1 MVSLVMAARPI
12 GVKWLA
18 RSFAVLCTALFAST
32 SCLAAGLTSMSIA
45 ATATEPAIKAFVWT
59 PCAQAAGEVMQ
70 GPFTL
75 LGVKNCD
82 IAGKNLPLIVI
93 SHGQGGSRFGHHDT
107 AAALADAG
115 FVVASF
121 NHPGDSND
129 DRSATNQIAIFEAR
143 PQQVSRV
150 ISYMLEQWPQRKAL
164 DARSV
169 GVFGFSRGGYTAL
182 ALAGGV
188 PSVAAGSQR
197 FCASWSSVI
206 DPMCWRVKLGDAQL
220 TPQADPRV
228 KAIVAADPL
237 NLFDAAGLL
246 NVRIPVQLWA
256 SERGGAGVT
265 LAHTQALKAGLP
277 QTPEWHIAQGAG
289 HFVFLAPCPEAL
301 RKEAEEICEDPKG
314 VDRKAWHARMN
325 AAVVAFFKKNLFS
338 PVSKE

>member
-1 MVSLVMAARPI
+1 MVFLVVTAWRI
-12 GVKWLA
+12 GAKQ
-18 RSFAVLCTALFAST
+18 FAFACAFLCIALFAST
-32 SCLAAGLTSMSIA
+32 SGLAAGLASLNIA
-45 ATATEPAIKAFVWT
+45 ATTTEPAIKAFVWT
-59 PCAQAAGEVMQ
+59 PCAQAAGEVTQ

-75 LGVKNCD
+75 PGVKNCD

-121 NHPGDSND
+121 NHPGDSSD
-129 DRSATNQIAIFEAR
+129 DKSATNQITVFEAR

-150 ISYMLEQWPQRKAL
+150 ISYMLEQWPQRSAL

-197 FCASWSSVI
+197 FCASWSSVL
-206 DPMCWRVKLGDAQL
+206 DPICWRVKLGDAQL
-220 TPQADPRV
+220 APQPDPRV

-256 SERGGAGVT
+256 SERGGAGVS
-265 LAHTQALKAGLP
+265 LAHSQALKAGLTP
-277 QTPEWHIAQGAG
+277 PPEWHVAPGAG

-301 RKEAEEICEDPKG
+301 RKEIEEICEDPKG
-314 VDRKAWHARMN
+314 VDRKAWHTLMN
-325 AAVVAFFKKNLFS
+325 QAVVAFFKKNLPL
-338 PVSKE
+338 PVK

>member
-1 MVSLVMAARPI
+1 MVFLVIA
-12 GVKWLA
+12 KWRSGAKQFALA
-18 RSFAVLCTALFAST
+18 FAFLCIALFAST
-32 SCLAAGLTSMSIA
+32 SCLAAGLTSLSIA

-59 PCAQAAGEVMQ
+59 PCAQTAGEVTL

-129 DRSATNQIAIFEAR
+129 DRSATHQIAIFEQR
-143 PQQVSRV
+143 PKQVSRV
-150 ISYMLEQWPQRKAL
+150 ISYMLEQWPQRTSL

-197 FCASWSSVI
+197 FCSSWSSMI
-206 DPMCWRVKLGDAQL
+206 DPMCWRVKVGDAQL
-220 TPQADPRV
+220 APQADPRV

-237 NLFDAAGLL
+237 NLFDAAGLS

-277 QTPEWHIAQGAG
+277 QTPGWHIAQGAG

-301 RKEAEEICEDPKG
+301 RKEAEEICDDPKG
-314 VDRKAWHARMN
+314 VDRKAWHATMN

-338 PVSKE
+338 PVSKQ